1 MDRVGLLDE
10 GYREVDDIQRA
21 RRVPSAQLVGG
32 DSGASLDLNYL
43 ADNGVKLV
51 GRLAGIHNDTLQFS
65 GSLPNIC
72 KLADLKM
79 NRMLRGIDEWILGA
93 GMDSEAPEVD
103 DIPNTV
109 VAKDTQLEM
118 KLKSGEIKTVI
129 WACGSRPDYS
139 WLKVPVLNRKGHIT
153 HDGGISTAPGLYA
166 MGLPYMRRRKSSFI
180 YGTADD
186 ARDISDHLTDYTKAR
201 SINHRQ
207 PSQRNRL
214 SISANM
220 TYDRLTAIRA
230 GS

>member
-1 MDRVGLLDE
+1 VGLLDE

-32 DSGASLDLNYL
+32 DNGSSTLDLNCL

-65 GSLPNIC
+65 GALSNIC

-79 NRMLRGIDEWILGA
+79 NRLLRGIDEWILEA
-93 GMDSEAPEVD
+93 GMDSEVPEAD

-109 VAKDTQLEM
+109 VANDTELEL
-118 KLKSGEIKTVI
+118 KLTSGEIKTVI

-186 ARDISDHLTDYTKAR
+186 ARDISNHLAAHTRAYSRT
-201 SINHRQ
+201 HHQ
-207 PSQRNRL
+207 PSQRSHL
-214 SISANM
+214 SICAEM
-220 TYDRLTAIRA
+220 A
-230 GS
+230 